1 MEDPAEVSSENRLW
15 AAIGY
20 PIPIVALI
28 VLFMEDKKAIPFLK
42 FHAVQSLGFNIVLW
56 AFIMLL
62 VTVTLGIGSLCA
74 PFAWLITFWPAYD
87 SYKGNL
93 TEIPV
98 LTNFIR
104 NQGWV

>member
-1 MEDPAEVSSENRLW
+1 MEEPTEVSSEDRLW

-20 PIPIVALI
+20 PIPIIALI
-28 VLFMEDKKAIPFLK
+28 VLFMDDKKAIPFLK
-42 FHAVQSLGFNIVLW
+42 FHAVQSLGFNVVLW
-56 AFIMLL
+56 AVIMLL

-74 PFAWLITFWPAYD
+74 PFAWLITLWPAYD
-87 SYKGNL
+87 SYKGNY

-104 NQGWV
+104 KQGWV